1 MRDALSTKI
10 ASELCARIQSGELKE
25 NDKLPSERI
34 LASQYDVSRN
44 VIRESI
50 KMLVEKNLV
59 INIPGKGNYVSRPT
73 QSSIADKLENAI
85 HLSDVP
91 TSEIVNARQFLEIS
105 VMEKYLLSITEQEI
119 AQLEELYAKMEAAR
133 SNYAL
138 FWEYDTKFHLQ
149 LIGCSKNS
157 ILTLFLSTLYR
168 MTQKNIIMNSI
179 IGGLSMDIFVAAG
192 QMLVLFAMMF
202 TGYFLA
208 RRDWINDSLSSA
220 LSRLV
225 VNIFNPFLMISS
237 VFGQSLNQSGPLFW
251 ENLVL
256 VGIFYLLLFLAG
268 FFIVFVLRP
277 TSQTAPIYKLLTLLP
292 NCGFMG
298 IPIVSSLLGAQYI
311 IYVAVYMLVF
321 NLIIYTYGISLV
333 RRSLSDGSAP
343 ALSMSARLRQIFGNT
358 GVLASLITIVL
369 FVTGISLPE
378 NVQKFINYMGNPC
391 VPLSMILIGCSLAAS
406 PLSRIFQ
413 EVRLYGF
420 AFIKMFA
427 IPIVASFV
435 IRLLPFDPVILTLF
449 IIMLALPS
457 GSMVVLITEEYKGNV
472 QLASAGVVL
481 TTIVSLFSI
490 PVVSLFVG

>member
-138 FWEYDTKFHLQ
+138 FLEYDTKFHLQ

-168 MTQKNIIMNSI
+168 MTQKNIIMNS
-179 IGGLSMDIFVAAG
+179 
-192 QMLVLFAMMF
+192 
-202 TGYFLA
+202 
-208 RRDWINDSLSSA
+208 
-220 LSRLV
+220 
-225 VNIFNPFLMISS
+225 
-237 VFGQSLNQSGPLFW
+237 
-251 ENLVL
+251 E
-256 VGIFYLLLFLAG
+256 
-268 FFIVFVLRP
+268 
-277 TSQTAPIYKLLTLLP
+277 
-292 NCGFMG
+292 
-298 IPIVSSLLGAQYI
+298 
-311 IYVAVYMLVF
+311 
-321 NLIIYTYGISLV
+321 
-333 RRSLSDGSAP
+333 
-343 ALSMSARLRQIFGNT
+343 
-358 GVLASLITIVL
+358 
-369 FVTGISLPE
+369 
-378 NVQKFINYMGNPC
+378 
-391 VPLSMILIGCSLAAS
+391 
-406 PLSRIFQ
+406 
-413 EVRLYGF
+413 
-420 AFIKMFA
+420 
-427 IPIVASFV
+427 
-435 IRLLPFDPVILTLF
+435 DPVSAIEF
-449 IIMLALPS
+449 SQSDHADIIEAVKTKDRERLCRAIERHLAPLHDFYK
-457 GSMVVLITEEYKGNV
+457 EEV
-472 QLASAGVVL
+472 
-481 TTIVSLFSI
+481 
-490 PVVSLFVG
+490 

>member
-133 SNYAL
+133 SNSAL

-168 MTQKNIIMNSI
+168 MTQKNIIMNS
-179 IGGLSMDIFVAAG
+179 
-192 QMLVLFAMMF
+192 
-202 TGYFLA
+202 
-208 RRDWINDSLSSA
+208 
-220 LSRLV
+220 
-225 VNIFNPFLMISS
+225 
-237 VFGQSLNQSGPLFW
+237 
-251 ENLVL
+251 E
-256 VGIFYLLLFLAG
+256 
-268 FFIVFVLRP
+268 
-277 TSQTAPIYKLLTLLP
+277 
-292 NCGFMG
+292 
-298 IPIVSSLLGAQYI
+298 
-311 IYVAVYMLVF
+311 
-321 NLIIYTYGISLV
+321 
-333 RRSLSDGSAP
+333 
-343 ALSMSARLRQIFGNT
+343 
-358 GVLASLITIVL
+358 
-369 FVTGISLPE
+369 
-378 NVQKFINYMGNPC
+378 
-391 VPLSMILIGCSLAAS
+391 
-406 PLSRIFQ
+406 
-413 EVRLYGF
+413 
-420 AFIKMFA
+420 
-427 IPIVASFV
+427 
-435 IRLLPFDPVILTLF
+435 DPVSAIEF
-449 IIMLALPS
+449 SQSDHADIIEAVKTKDRERLCRAIERHLAPLHDFYK
-457 GSMVVLITEEYKGNV
+457 EEV
-472 QLASAGVVL
+472 
-481 TTIVSLFSI
+481 
-490 PVVSLFVG
+490 